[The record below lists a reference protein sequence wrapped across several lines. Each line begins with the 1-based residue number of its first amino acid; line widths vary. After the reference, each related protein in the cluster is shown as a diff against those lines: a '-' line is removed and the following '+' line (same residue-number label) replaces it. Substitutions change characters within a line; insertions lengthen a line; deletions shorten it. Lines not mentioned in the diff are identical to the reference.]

1 MPSKTRRIR
10 GGLNTP
16 KKDTYI
22 LVNEDPEDDYVLAAD
37 SLGRNPSLGK
47 KPSIG
52 KNDSLGKKPSIS
64 ASKNALPDVVWDQR
78 VDYFKLFDSIVK
90 GQNITIDDLKTK
102 ISAIS
107 KKIKKE
113 NEKEIYYEILQ
124 NIRQLNLKVNKDNK
138 NKFYL
143 AKNEDKAMKNLS
155 DLFQDQTSVLSFKNN
170 IETLYNKLIKILNKH
185 NKKTLKRKI
194 SRSQLVVSHRIEN
207 QPTKK
212 TINI

>member
-16 KKDTYI
+16 KKDTPKKDTYI
-22 LVNEDPEDDYVLAAD
+22 LVNPDIDQEDDYVLAAD

-47 KPSIG
+47 KPS
-52 KNDSLGKKPSIS
+52 LS

-143 AKNEDKAMKNLS
+143 PKNEDKAMKNLS

-207 QPTKK
+207 QPTIK

>member
-1 MPSKTRRIR
+1 MPNKTRRII
-10 GGLNTP
+10 GGSRTL

-22 LVNEDPEDDYVLAAD
+22 LVNEEPEDDYVLAAD

-47 KPSIG
+47 KPSLG
-52 KNDSLGKKPSIS
+52 KNDSLGKKPSLS

-143 AKNEDKAMKNLS
+143 PKNEDKAMKNLS